1 MTLSLISLIWRTV
14 RHLRPEQVYWRVV
27 FKLARPRLPSRAIEA
42 TQKTPSGMWSPMAER
57 RQSLFGPTAFRVLNT
72 DYDIDTGGW
81 DAPALPKLLQYNLHY
96 FDDLNSQNA
105 NNRRKW
111 HHDLIALWITENP
124 PARGCGWEPYP
135 TSLRITNWIKWAL
148 SGECLPLE
156 AKLSLV
162 AQTRWLAKRLEW
174 HLLGN
179 HLFVNAKALVFSGLF
194 FEGPEAEKWL
204 AQGLKIL
211 AREVPEQILSDGG
224 QFELSPMYHA
234 LALED
239 MLDLANLAQAFDGS
253 LTPQQKTLFG
263 DWRAHI
269 PAMLHWL
276 ETLSHPDG
284 GIAFFN
290 DASFGIAPENN
301 ALFEYALR
309 LKITPTPATTT
320 LTHLPISGYARL
332 ELGTAVV
339 LADIAPVGPD
349 YLPAHAHADTL
360 SFEMSFNKSRVIVN
374 SGTSVYGIS
383 AERHRQRGTKTHSTL
398 CLANENSSEVWGGF
412 RVGRRSRVSGV
423 SAEQKPEALKLA
435 AQHDGYSHLAGRP
448 VHRRAWCLKNNS
460 LTIQDDIM
468 GNGTQPCDIRFHLA
482 PEVHAEASSQGAVLL
497 SDVKGKHI
505 ARVSFGQKG
514 VMSIESSTWHPEFG
528 MAVPNQCISI
538 RVAENAPFSHVTTF
552 EWSEK

>member
-1 MTLSLISLIWRTV
+1 MKILRIKLIWRTV
-14 RHLRPEQVYWRVV
+14 RHLRAVQVYWRVV
-27 FKLARPRLPSRAIEA
+27 FLLYHPPVPSRAIEA
-42 TQKTPSGMWSPMAER
+42 TQKVLSGIWSPVAER
-57 RQSLFGPTAFRVLNT
+57 RQSLYGPTAFRVLNT
-72 DYDIDTGGW
+72 DYDIGIVGW
-81 DAPALPKLLQYNLHY
+81 DAPTLPKLLRYNLHY

-105 NNRRKW
+105 NDRSQW
-111 HHDLIALWITENP
+111 HHGLIAHWIAKNP
-124 PARGCGWEPYP
+124 PTRGSGWEPYP

-148 SGECLPLE
+148 SGGCLSLE

-162 AQTRWLAKRLEW
+162 VQARWLTRRIEW
-174 HLLGN
+174 HLCGN
-179 HLFVNAKALVFSGLF
+179 HLFVNAKALVFAGLF
-194 FEGPEAEKWL
+194 FEGEEARKWL
-204 AQGLKIL
+204 EQGMSIL
-211 AREVPEQILSDGG
+211 AREVPEQILPDGG
-224 QFELSPMYHA
+224 QFERSPMYHA

-239 MLDLANLAQAFDGS
+239 MLDLANISQAFDSS
-253 LTPQQKTLFG
+253 LTPEQKALFS
-263 DWRAHI
+263 DWRARI

-284 GIAFFN
+284 RISFFN
-290 DASFGIAPENN
+290 DASFSIAPENT

-309 LKITPTPATTT
+309 LEIIPTPATTT

-360 SFEMSFNKSRVIVN
+360 SFEMSLNKSRVIVN
-374 SGTSVYGIS
+374 SGTSIYGIS

-412 RVGRRSRVSGV
+412 RVGRRARVSGV

-468 GNGTQPCDIRFHLA
+468 GNGTQHCDIRFHLA

-505 ARVSFGQKG
+505 ARVSFDQKG